1 MIKVGSKLRLFSGRL
16 VEVVYIH
23 KHHVFMID
31 LENDAA
37 YIDLQ
42 DNLHDAKVVTTKWI
56 NLYKKNPGYASEEAA
71 KSGIYNELLYIK
83 TISVEL

>member
-1 MIKVGSKLRLFSGRL
+1 MIKVGDKLRLSDGRR
-16 VEVVYIH
+16 VEVVYLH
-23 KHHVFMID
+23 KQHVFMID

-37 YIDLQ
+37 CIDLK
-42 DNLHDAKVVTTKWI
+42 DNLRDAKVVTTKWI

-71 KSGIYNELLYIK
+71 KSGIYNELLYLK